1 MSGSLQSPCDNLPS
15 GNYHGRVI
23 EQSEKSN
30 QIIVLIKDRLFRL
43 IMEETVKLPMGSLI
57 SFKVNLDKKLEKI
70 KIKNST
76 SNFEANG
83 DIFRWIK
90 LTKKPSRMEFLQT
103 RHQIIHG
110 IRKWFDQQN
119 FIETET
125 PLLVSAP
132 SPEAQLFPV
141 KTEKGYLITSPEYQ
155 MKRLLVGGFDKIFQ
169 ITRCFR
175 DAENSPQHNPEFTML
190 EWYRTYQPL
199 EKLMT
204 DIEQFV
210 LHLSDSVKSNLLSK
224 KIPLP
229 PWPRKSVSAL
239 FKKHIGIKLDG
250 SETSYELR
258 KKAELSGH
266 EKLFHDLPD
275 SSKLTDSLAYEQ
287 TFFRLWNYIQNR
299 FSQSTPVFVF
309 DWPLPLASLARK
321 NPMRKEF
328 AERVELYVNCMEL
341 ANGFAELTD
350 PIEQR
355 RRFEQDLKNRKSE
368 GRETVSLDKKL
379 LKSLEQGLP
388 ECSGMALGID
398 RLIMWLCG
406 TDNIQ
411 DVICFTEDEV

>member
-15 GNYHGRVI
+15 GIYHGRVI

-103 RHQIIHG
+103 RHQIIRG

-368 GRETVSLDKKL
+368 GRETVPLDKKL

>member
-57 SFKVNLDKKLEKI
+57 FFKVNLDKKLEKI

-103 RHQIIHG
+103 RHQIIRG

-368 GRETVSLDKKL
+368 GRETVPLDKKL

-411 DVICFTEDEV
+411 EVICFTEDEV

>member
-57 SFKVNLDKKLEKI
+57 FFKVNLDKKLEKI

-103 RHQIIHG
+103 RHQIIRG

-258 KKAELSGH
+258 KKAELSGY

-368 GRETVSLDKKL
+368 ERETVPLDKKL

>member
-76 SNFEANG
+76 LNFEANG
-83 DIFRWIK
+83 DVFRWIK
-90 LTKKPSRMEFLQT
+90 LTKKPSRMEFIQT
-103 RHQIIHG
+103 RHQIISG

-175 DAENSPQHNPEFTML
+175 DAENSPLHNPEFTML

-328 AERVELYVNCMEL
+328 AERVELYANCMEL

-368 GRETVSLDKKL
+368 GRETVPLDNKF
-379 LKSLEQGLP
+379 LKSIEHGLP

>member
-103 RHQIIHG
+103 RHQIIRG

-368 GRETVSLDKKL
+368 ERETVPLDKKL

>member
-57 SFKVNLDKKLEKI
+57 FFKVNLDKKLEKI

-287 TFFRLWNYIQNR
+287 TFFRLWSYIQNR
-299 FSQSTPVFVF
+299 FAQSTPVFVF
-309 DWPLPLASLARK
+309 DWPLQLASLARK

-355 RRFEQDLKNRKSE
+355 RRFEQDLNNRKSE
-368 GRETVSLDKKL
+368 ERETVPLDKKL

>member
-1 MSGSLQSPCDNLPS
+1 M
-15 GNYHGRVI
+15 
-23 EQSEKSN
+23 
-30 QIIVLIKDRLFRL
+30 
-43 IMEETVKLPMGSLI
+43 
-57 SFKVNLDKKLEKI
+57 
-70 KIKNST
+70 
-76 SNFEANG
+76 
-83 DIFRWIK
+83 
-90 LTKKPSRMEFLQT
+90 
-103 RHQIIHG
+103 
-110 IRKWFDQQN
+110 
-119 FIETET
+119 
-125 PLLVSAP
+125 LVSAP

-175 DAENSPQHNPEFTML
+175 DEENSPQHNPEFTML

-199 EKLMT
+199 ERLMT

-355 RRFEQDLKNRKSE
+355 RRFEQDLKNRESE
-368 GRETVSLDKKL
+368 GRETVPLDKKL

-411 DVICFTEDEV
+411 EVICFTEDEV

>member
-57 SFKVNLDKKLEKI
+57 FFKVNLDKKLEKI

-321 NPMRKEF
+321 NPMRKKF

-368 GRETVSLDKKL
+368 ERETVPLDKKL

>member
-57 SFKVNLDKKLEKI
+57 FFKVNLDKKLEKI

-103 RHQIIHG
+103 RHQIIRG

-350 PIEQR
+350 PIEQS

-368 GRETVSLDKKL
+368 ERETVPLDKKL

>member
-57 SFKVNLDKKLEKI
+57 FFKVNLDKKLEKI

-83 DIFRWIK
+83 DISRWIK

-199 EKLMT
+199 ERLMT

-287 TFFRLWNYIQNR
+287 TFFRLWSYIQNR
-299 FSQSTPVFVF
+299 FAQSTPVFVF
-309 DWPLPLASLARK
+309 DWPLQLASLARK

-368 GRETVSLDKKL
+368 GRETVPLDNKF
-379 LKSLEQGLP
+379 LKSIEHGLP

-411 DVICFTEDEV
+411 EVICFTEDEV

>member
-70 KIKNST
+70 KIKNSA
-76 SNFEANG
+76 SKFEANG

-103 RHQIIHG
+103 RHQIIRG

-141 KTEKGYLITSPEYQ
+141 KTDKGYLITSPEYQ

-169 ITRCFR
+169 INRCFR

-204 DIEQFV
+204 DIEKFV

-266 EKLFHDLPD
+266 EKLLHDLPD

-321 NPMRKEF
+321 NPMRQEF

-368 GRETVSLDKKL
+368 ERETVPLDKKL

-398 RLIMWLCG
+398 RLIMWLCC

-411 DVICFTEDEV
+411 EVICFTEDEV

>member
-57 SFKVNLDKKLEKI
+57 FFKVNLDKKLEKI

-103 RHQIIHG
+103 RHQIIRG

-258 KKAELSGH
+258 KKAELSGY

-321 NPMRKEF
+321 NPMRQEF

-341 ANGFAELTD
+341 ANGFAELND

-355 RRFEQDLKNRKSE
+355 RRFEQDLNNRNSE
-368 GRETVSLDKKL
+368 GRETVPLDKKL

>member
-57 SFKVNLDKKLEKI
+57 FFKVNLDKKLEKI

-103 RHQIIHG
+103 RHQIIRG

-368 GRETVSLDKKL
+368 GRETVPLDKKL

>member
-1 MSGSLQSPCDNLPS
+1 MSGSLQSSCDNLPS

-57 SFKVNLDKKLEKI
+57 FFKVNLDKKLEKI

-76 SNFEANG
+76 PNFEENG

-309 DWPLPLASLARK
+309 DWPLQLASLARK

-368 GRETVSLDKKL
+368 GRETVPLDKKI

-411 DVICFTEDEV
+411 EVICFTEDEV

>member
-103 RHQIIHG
+103 RHQIIRG

-368 GRETVSLDKKL
+368 GRETVPLDNKF
-379 LKSLEQGLP
+379 LKSIEHGLP

-411 DVICFTEDEV
+411 EVICFTEDEV

>member
-1 MSGSLQSPCDNLPS
+1 M
-15 GNYHGRVI
+15 
-23 EQSEKSN
+23 EK
-30 QIIVLIKDRLFRL
+30 
-43 IMEETVKLPMGSLI
+43 TVKLKLGSLI
-57 SFKVNLDKKLEKI
+57 SFKVNMDKKLEKI
-70 KIKNST
+70 KTRNST
-76 SNFEANG
+76 LKYNVNN
-83 DIFRWIK
+83 DIFRWKK
-90 LTKKPSRMEFLQT
+90 LTKNPSRMEFIQT
-103 RHQIIHG
+103 RHKIIRG
-110 IRKWFDQQN
+110 IRKWFDQKK

-132 SPEAQLFPV
+132 SPEVQLFPV
-141 KTEKGYLITSPEYQ
+141 KTDKGYLITSPEYQ

-175 DAENSPQHNPEFTML
+175 DNENSPQHNPEFTML
-190 EWYRTYQPL
+190 EWYRSYEPL

-210 LHLSDSVKSNLLSK
+210 FHISDSIKSNLLSK

-229 PWPRKSVSAL
+229 PWPRISVSSL
-239 FKKHIGIKLDG
+239 FKTHFGIKLDG
-250 SETSYELR
+250 YETANDLR
-258 KKAELSGH
+258 RKTELSGY

-275 SSKLTDSLAYEQ
+275 TSKLTDSLAYEQ
-287 TFFRLWNYIQNR
+287 TFFRLWNYIQGR
-299 FSQSTPVFVF
+299 FLNSTPIFVF
-309 DWPLPLASLARK
+309 DWPMPLASLARK
-321 NPMRKEF
+321 NSKNPEF

-368 GRETVSLDKKL
+368 GRESVPLDKKF

-406 TDNIQ
+406 SENIK

>member
-1 MSGSLQSPCDNLPS
+1 MPGSLQSPCDNLPS
-15 GNYHGRVI
+15 GIYHGRVI

-70 KIKNST
+70 KIKNFA

-103 RHQIIHG
+103 RHQIIRG

-321 NPMRKEF
+321 NPMRQEF

-341 ANGFAELTD
+341 ANGFAELND

-355 RRFEQDLKNRKSE
+355 RRFEQDLNNRNSE
-368 GRETVSLDKKL
+368 GRETVPLDKKL

-398 RLIMWLCG
+398 RLIMWLCC

-411 DVICFTEDEV
+411 EVICFTEDEV

>member
-1 MSGSLQSPCDNLPS
+1 
-15 GNYHGRVI
+15 
-23 EQSEKSN
+23 
-30 QIIVLIKDRLFRL
+30 
-43 IMEETVKLPMGSLI
+43 MGSLI
-57 SFKVNLDKKLEKI
+57 YFKVNMDKKMEKI
-70 KIKNST
+70 KNGNST
-76 SNFEANG
+76 LKLNLNE
-83 DIFRWIK
+83 DTFRWIK
-90 LTKKPSRMEFLQT
+90 LTRTPSRMEFIQT
-103 RHQIIHG
+103 RYKIIHG
-110 IRKWFDQQN
+110 LRKWFDQQK

-132 SPEAQLFPV
+132 SPEVQLFPV
-141 KTEKGYLITSPEYQ
+141 KTDKGYLITSPEYQ

-175 DAENSPQHNPEFTML
+175 DQENSPQHNPEFTML
-190 EWYRTYQPL
+190 EWYRTYEPL

-210 LHLSDSVKSNLLSK
+210 LHISDSIKSNLLSK
-224 KIPLP
+224 KIPIP
-229 PWPRKSVSAL
+229 PWQRISVSSL
-239 FKKHIGIKLDG
+239 FKKHFGIKLDG
-250 SETSYELR
+250 YETANELR
-258 KKAELSGH
+258 RKAEMSGY

-275 SSKLTDSLAYEQ
+275 TSKLTDSLAYEQ
-287 TFFRLWNYIQNR
+287 TFFRLWNYIQGR
-299 FSQSTPVFVF
+299 FSNPTPVFVF
-309 DWPLPLASLARK
+309 DWPMPLASLAKK
-321 NPMRKEF
+321 NSINPEF

-355 RRFEQDLKNRKSE
+355 RRLEQDLENRKSE
-368 GRETVSLDKKL
+368 GRESVPLDNKF

-406 TDNIQ
+406 SENIK